1 MVCAVV
7 LCAAVGRFSGLLV
20 MLYSGY
26 VYAGCMSDKLV
37 KIVHVNISYGLYFN
51 TNEDMQDLDECGG
64 TVW

>member
-1 MVCAVV
+1 MVCAE
-7 LCAAVGRFSGLLV
+7 VGRFSGLLV

-51 TNEDMQDLDECGG
+51 TNEGMQDLDGCGG
-64 TVW
+64 TVL